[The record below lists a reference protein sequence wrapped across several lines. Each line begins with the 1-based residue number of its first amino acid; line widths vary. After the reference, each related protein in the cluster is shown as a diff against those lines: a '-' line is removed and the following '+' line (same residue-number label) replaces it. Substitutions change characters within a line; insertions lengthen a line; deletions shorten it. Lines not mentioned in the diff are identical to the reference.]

1 MQTWT
6 AGYYE
11 QIVQDLHDAGIYVG
25 AVNQKLIKDAKFDV
39 LATEMAFGLIN
50 GSELVNYT
58 VADAQSID
66 PADFNI
72 DSNVHFL

>member
-11 QIVQDLHDAGIYVG
+11 QIVQYLHDAGIYVG
-25 AVNQKLIKDAKFDV
+25 AVNPKLIKDAKFDV

-72 DSNVHFL
+72 DSNVQFL